1 MIDIKLLRK
10 EPEIFYNA
18 LEKRAMDKEIIDRI
32 LVLDREWRSI
42 LAEVN
47 NLKAKRNEL
56 SKMVA
61 KLKAEKK
68 DIEAEEL
75 IKESKGIG
83 EKIKK
88 LDERQKRLEE
98 EMKNLALEIPNIPH
112 ESVPVGK
119 DETENV
125 EVRKWGTPRKFDFE
139 PKAHWDLGPELGLID
154 FERAAKLSGARF
166 TVMYGLLAKLERALI
181 QFMLDVH
188 TKEHGYTEVWV
199 PHLVRREVM
208 IWTGKLP
215 KFEDESYNTKKDDLF
230 LIPTAEVPITAL
242 HAEEILKEKE
252 LPKKYVSYTSCYR
265 REAGS
270 YGKDV
275 RGMIRQHQFDKV
287 ELVWFTKEEESFN
300 ALEQLTRDAERIL
313 QLLELPYR
321 VVNLCTG
328 DLGFAS
334 AKTYDIEVWLP
345 SYNDYKEVS
354 SCSNITD
361 FQARR
366 ANIKYRGSDNKTHFV
381 HTLNGSG
388 LAIGRTLVA
397 IMENYQNEDGTITI
411 PKVLV
416 PYMGVEKI
424 SI

>member
-1 MIDIKLLRK
+1 MVDIKLLRNN
-10 EPEIFYNA
+10 PEIFYDA
-18 LEKRAMDKEIIDRI
+18 LEKRGMDKDIIDKI
-32 LVLDREWRSI
+32 VEIDKEWRKI
-42 LAEVN
+42 LTEVN

-61 KLKAEKK
+61 KLKSEEK
-68 DIEAEEL
+68 EEEVKSVINKSKEIGDT
-75 IKESKGIG
+75 IKRLS
-83 EKIKK
+83 EK
-88 LDERQKRLEE
+88 QKELEE
-98 EMKNLALEIPNIPH
+98 EIKNLSLELPNIPH
-112 ESVPVGK
+112 KSVPYGK

-125 EVRKWGTPRKFDFE
+125 EVRRWGTPRKFDFE
-139 PKAHWDLGPELGLID
+139 PKAHWDIGPELGLLD

-166 TVMYGLLAKLERALI
+166 TVMYGLLAKLERALV

-188 TKEHGYTEVWV
+188 TNEHGYTEVWV
-199 PHLVRREVM
+199 PHLVRRETM

-215 KFEDESYNTKKDDLF
+215 KFEEEAYNTKKDDLF
-230 LIPTAEVPITAL
+230 LIPTAEVPLTAL
-242 HAEEILKEKE
+242 HANEILSGKD

-287 ELVWFTKEEESFN
+287 ELVWFTNEDESFD
-300 ALEQLTRDAERIL
+300 ALEQLTRDAEKIL

-321 VVNLCTG
+321 VVNLCSG

-345 SYNDYKEVS
+345 SYNDYKEIS

-366 ANIKYRGSDNKTHFV
+366 ANIRYKGLDNKLHFV

-388 LAIGRTLVA
+388 LAVGRTLVA
-397 IMENYQNEDGTITI
+397 ILENYQNEDGSITV
-411 PKVLV
+411 PKALV
-416 PYMGVEKI
+416 PYMGVEIIK
-424 SI
+424 

>member
-1 MIDIKLLRK
+1 MVDIKLLRNNPK
-10 EPEIFYNA
+10 IFYDA
-18 LEKRAMDKEIIDRI
+18 LEKRGMDKDIINKIVEIDK
-32 LVLDREWRSI
+32 EWRKI
-42 LAEVN
+42 LTEVN

-61 KLKAEKK
+61 RLKSEKK
-68 DIEAEEL
+68 EEEVKSVINKSKEIGDT
-75 IKESKGIG
+75 IKRLS
-83 EKIKK
+83 EK
-88 LDERQKRLEE
+88 QKELEE
-98 EMKNLALEIPNIPH
+98 EIKNLSLELPNIPH
-112 ESVPVGK
+112 ESVPYGK

-125 EVRKWGTPRKFDFE
+125 EVRRWGTPRKFDFE
-139 PKAHWDLGPELGLID
+139 PKAHWDIGPELGLLD

-188 TKEHGYTEVWV
+188 TNEHGYTEVWV
-199 PHLVRREVM
+199 PHLVRRETM

-215 KFEDESYNTKKDDLF
+215 KFEEEAYNTKKDDLF
-230 LIPTAEVPITAL
+230 LIPTAEVPLTAL
-242 HAEEILKEKE
+242 HANEILSEKD

-287 ELVWFTKEEESFN
+287 ELVWFTNEDESFD
-300 ALEQLTRDAERIL
+300 ALEQLTRDAEKIL

-321 VVNLCTG
+321 VVNLCSG

-345 SYNDYKEVS
+345 SYNNYKEIS

-366 ANIKYRGSDNKTHFV
+366 ASIRYKGLDNKLHFV

-388 LAIGRTLVA
+388 LAVGRTLVA
-397 IMENYQNEDGTITI
+397 ILENYQNKDGSITV
-411 PKVLV
+411 PKALV
-416 PYMGVEKI
+416 PYMGVEIIK
-424 SI
+424 